1 MVKIASP
8 QLVSCGSGVG
18 MDETAYRRE
27 EQRLWAAVGLEP
39 TEHWVD
45 LTTTGTRVRV
55 QEVGQGEPALF
66 VHGGPSAGSE
76 FAPMLPHIQGLR
88 CLLLDRPGTGLSA
101 PFGRPSREFIADLSS
116 IGARIVGDL
125 LDGLGLERA
134 HVVGSSFGSHLAL
147 RSAAATPERFDRMV
161 NLSCP
166 AFVQGDTI
174 PPVIRLMRF
183 ALVGRILGAL
193 PPSKRA
199 NRSLH
204 RQLGHGKS
212 IAAGRIPA
220 AYEDWYL
227 ALAKHTDTMR
237 TDGEGIGAAVP
248 MWQDLWLTDDLL
260 AKIGTPTLF
269 VWGADDTFGG
279 EDVARRLVAAMPD
292 AKLEMLPDAGHLPW
306 LDDAETVATA
316 IDGFL
321 AGRVSDL
328 HAPS

>member
-1 MVKIASP
+1 MNE
-8 QLVSCGSGVG
+8 Q
-18 MDETAYRRE
+18 EYRRE
-27 EQRLWAAVGLEP
+27 EQRLWQSVGLEP
-39 TEHWVD
+39 SEHWFE
-45 LTTTGTRVRV
+45 LATTGTRVRV
-55 QEVGQGEPALF
+55 QAVGRGEPALF
-66 VHGGPSAGSE
+66 VHGAPSAGSE
-76 FAPMLPHIQGLR
+76 FAPMLPHIKGLR
-88 CLLLDRPGTGLSA
+88 CLLVDRPGTGLSA

-134 HVVGSSFGSHLAL
+134 HVVGSSLGSHLAL

-161 NLSCP
+161 HLSCP
-166 AFVQGDTI
+166 ACVQGDTI
-174 PPVIRLMRF
+174 PPFVRLMRF

-199 NRSLH
+199 NRSQH

-237 TDGEGIGAAVP
+237 SDGEGIRAAVP
-248 MWQDLWLTDDLL
+248 IWQDLWLTDDLL
-260 AKIGTPTLF
+260 ASMETPTLF

-292 AKLEMLPDAGHLPW
+292 AQLEMLPDAGHLPW
-306 LDDAETVATA
+306 LDNPQRVAATVESFLTNRITTA
-316 IDGFL
+316 
-321 AGRVSDL
+321 VE
-328 HAPS
+328 HAPT